1 MFGIKHIK
9 FDSMSYV
16 IHYKKGKVISKGR
29 GLSFFYY
36 APSSSIVAIPI
47 GSNSLPFIFNE
58 STHDYQTVSIQGQI
72 TYKITQPEILADV
85 LDFTVKDDGQ
95 YKVNDIEKLSQRIIN
110 SAQTA
115 TSSLAHNTSLK
126 DVIRSAKII
135 EDAILQGFSE
145 GNLAQALGVEI
156 MGVNILAVTPTPE
169 MQRALET
176 ETREQLQQ
184 EADEAIY
191 TRRNFAV
198 EQERKIKETE
208 LNTEIAVEEKRK
220 QISEKKMET
229 DVLEAQNQRKLKEM
243 NLETDILLEE
253 QRKSLLKQKTEND
266 KKQAETEGYVLETTL
281 KPYKEMDWKV
291 ITALG
296 NNNDP
301 RINLSLAFRELAQN
315 ADKISNL
322 NISPDLLDSILKN
335 NIQQQ

>member
-1 MFGIKHIK
+1 
-9 FDSMSYV
+9 
-16 IHYKKGKVISKGR
+16 
-29 GLSFFYY
+29 
-36 APSSSIVAIPI
+36 
-47 GSNSLPFIFNE
+47 
-58 STHDYQTVSIQGQI
+58 
-72 TYKITQPEILADV
+72 
-85 LDFTVKDDGQ
+85 
-95 YKVNDIEKLSQRIIN
+95 
-110 SAQTA
+110 
-115 TSSLAHNTSLK
+115 
-126 DVIRSAKII
+126 
-135 EDAILQGFSE
+135 
-145 GNLAQALGVEI
+145 